1 MGSSNIHDIV
11 IVGGGI
17 VGLATALALH
27 MKGLKSLV
35 LEKSETL
42 RAHGTT
48 VGVHSNGWRAFGQL
62 GVADELRSKAGPI
75 LVTQEILLA
84 ADRIRFTEHDPAGE
98 QRCVKRSDIMKAF
111 ADRLPVD
118 TIRFNCRVV
127 SIDKDQKTGNYAL
140 QMNDGSV
147 VVAKI
152 VIGCEGWQSL
162 VAETLGFKSAKVS
175 PLVGLRA
182 LTYYPEGHGYAKEFL
197 RVRHNGYFI
206 GRTPIDDNTISWFLA
221 RKRLP
226 SDSEI
231 LYSPKG
237 IVESTLEYVKG
248 LPCEDIKGQAK
259 RSELADMI
267 RNSDLDTAV
276 YTIIRYRTPWE
287 IFFGNFRSGTMT
299 VAGDAMHVMG
309 PFLQQGGSS
318 GLEDAIALARN
329 LASELHQVRKE
340 DGELEWRRKAEIG
353 IDNYLK
359 ERKPRLLKL
368 STQSYLTGL
377 MATISF
383 THVQIAI
390 YMLILLLFRH
400 SFKHTEFDIGR
411 L

>member
-1 MGSSNIHDIV
+1 MDSSSVHEIV

-17 VGLATALALH
+17 VGLATAFALYR
-27 MKGLKSLV
+27 KGLKSLV

-48 VGVHSNGWRAFGQL
+48 VGVHWNGWRAFTQL
-62 GVADELRSKAGPI
+62 GVADELRSKASPI
-75 LVTQEILLA
+75 LATQEVLLDV
-84 ADRIRFTEHDPAGE
+84 DRIRYTPHNPSGE

-111 ADRLPVD
+111 ADRLPPD
-118 TIRFNCRVV
+118 TIRFNSRVV
-127 SIDKDQKTGNYAL
+127 SIEKDPKTDNHAL
-140 QMNDGSV
+140 RLVDGTLV
-147 VVAKI
+147 YAKI
-152 VIGCEGWQSL
+152 LIGCEGWKSL
-162 VAETLGFKSAKVS
+162 VSEALGFKPAKVS

-182 LTYYPEGHGYAKEFL
+182 LTYYPEGHGYRQEFL

-221 RKRLP
+221 RKRVP
-226 SDSEI
+226 ADSEI
-231 LYSPKG
+231 MYSPKG

-259 RSELADMI
+259 RSELADLI
-267 RNSDLDTAV
+267 RKSDLDTAV

-287 IFFGNFRSGTMT
+287 IFFGKFRKGTMT

-318 GLEDAIALARN
+318 GLEDAISLARN
-329 LASELHQVRKE
+329 LAKELGKVK
-340 DGELEWRRKAEIG
+340 DGGAAWRRAAEVG

-359 ERKPRLLKL
+359 ERKPRLLRL

-377 MATISF
+377 IATISF
-383 THVQIAI
+383 THLQIAI

-400 SFKHTEFDIGR
+400 SFKHTEFNIGR